1 MMQYLIFIN
10 FKLSGKFNNSI
21 AVTKLVTNS
30 SKKPELLAKYI
41 SVMLQ
46 KSSKN
51 AEEAVLEGTLNQC
64 MLVFKYIEDKDV
76 FQNFYSKMLAKRL
89 VQASKL
95 RQACC
100 FEYNSKLQ
108 RIF

>member
-76 FQNFYSKMLAKRL
+76 FQNFYI
-89 VQASKL
+89 Q
-95 RQACC
+95 
-100 FEYNSKLQ
+100 
-108 RIF
+108 